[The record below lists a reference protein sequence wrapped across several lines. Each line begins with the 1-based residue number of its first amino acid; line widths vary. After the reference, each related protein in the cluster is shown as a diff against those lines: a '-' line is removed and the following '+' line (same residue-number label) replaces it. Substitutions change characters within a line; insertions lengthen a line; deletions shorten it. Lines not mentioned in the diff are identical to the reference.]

1 MGPSN
6 YQKFINLVSNN
17 PKFITK
23 LCNEKEIQQFT
34 NTLHS
39 FILFFNR
46 FFNFETF
53 WELLLE
59 SQYSNY
65 LIQLIFKYPNNSGL
79 LKEETISKIYALIKS
94 NEDFD
99 ILISLWKK
107 YRKCFII
114 YN

>member
-34 NTLHS
+34 NTLHF

-65 LIQLIFKYPNNSGL
+65 LIQLLFKYPNNSGL

-99 ILISLWKK
+99 ILILYEKN
-107 YRKCFII
+107 I
-114 YN
+114 

>member
-46 FFNFETF
+46 FFNFENF
-53 WELLLE
+53 
-59 SQYSNY
+59 
-65 LIQLIFKYPNNSGL
+65 
-79 LKEETISKIYALIKS
+79 
-94 NEDFD
+94 
-99 ILISLWKK
+99 
-107 YRKCFII
+107 
-114 YN
+114 